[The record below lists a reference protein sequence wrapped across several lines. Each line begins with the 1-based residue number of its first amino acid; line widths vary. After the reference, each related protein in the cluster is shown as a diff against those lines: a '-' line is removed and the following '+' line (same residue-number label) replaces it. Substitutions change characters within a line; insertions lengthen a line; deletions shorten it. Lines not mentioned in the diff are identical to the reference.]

1 MPKKASRKTWIKK
14 LDKIFSEYIRKR
26 DSDANGFG
34 KCCTCNKKLH
44 YKDAHAGHFMSR
56 RHYAT
61 RWDPENVAMQCSYC
75 NTFNAGEQYKF
86 ALFLNKKYK
95 GDKAT
100 ELLVKSRE
108 SHKLSIADLEEKYNF
123 FKNLLSSL

>member
-75 NTFNAGEQYKF
+75 NKV
-86 ALFLNKKYK
+86 NKIKII
-95 GDKAT
+95 G
-100 ELLVKSRE
+100 
-108 SHKLSIADLEEKYNF
+108 
-123 FKNLLSSL
+123 